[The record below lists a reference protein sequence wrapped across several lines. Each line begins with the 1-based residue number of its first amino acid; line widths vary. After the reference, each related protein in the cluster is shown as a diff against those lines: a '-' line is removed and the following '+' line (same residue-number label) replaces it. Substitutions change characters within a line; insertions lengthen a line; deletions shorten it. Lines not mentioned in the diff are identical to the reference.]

1 MLLLPPFVTFFF
13 CNPVLGQVRSTWPP
27 DVVPDPT
34 CLAYDGSKVPDCRDH
49 VGGGGEPVFIEH
61 SFSKTDF
68 TLIAKK
74 HLNVIK
80 RI

>member
-1 MLLLPPFVTFFF
+1 MLLLLSLVNLFFF
-13 CNPVLGQVRSTWPP
+13 NPVFGQIRSTWPP

-34 CLAYDGSKVPDCRDH
+34 CLDYDGSKVPDCRDH

-68 TLIAKK
+68 NIIYKEALQSY
-74 HLNVIK
+74 
-80 RI
+80 